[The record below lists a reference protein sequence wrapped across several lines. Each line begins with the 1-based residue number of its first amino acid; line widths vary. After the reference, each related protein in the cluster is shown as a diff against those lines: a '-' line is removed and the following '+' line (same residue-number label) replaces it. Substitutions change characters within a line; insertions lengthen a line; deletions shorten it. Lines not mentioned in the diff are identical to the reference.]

1 MEKGLVRMA
10 QGKIKSNSITNSEEL
25 VEYLSQKALNHAS
38 YKFYS
43 NREKIHNII
52 NTHSVYLSNGQ
63 NWNDVIDKENFNPK
77 DSEYINFGLCLSF
90 SKSENVAMWML
101 YSGND
106 GCMVDYTKNLIS
118 DILNTSQVSLGS
130 FVDGSFVSKFVLE
143 RADFQIRV
151 IDMLYY
157 GESKNKEKYYVK
169 RSDEVNDDF
178 DSTLIDNVTF
188 CKKTTPW
195 SYENECRLIVSV
207 KRALIK
213 DAGITDAAIVFSEK
227 YIVELLK
234 QLYDSPNA
242 INPAFNESRMR
253 GKINWKLYRDCINCK
268 NDHET

>member
-1 MEKGLVRMA
+1 MA
-10 QGKIKSNSITNSEEL
+10 KGKIKSNSIATSEEL
-25 VEYLSQKALNHAS
+25 VEYLSQKALNHVC

-52 NTHSVYLSNGQ
+52 STHSVYLSRGQ

-77 DSEYINFGLCLSF
+77 DSEHINFGLCLSF

-101 YSGND
+101 YSGNE
-106 GCMVDYTKNLIS
+106 GCMVDYTKEVIL
-118 DILNTSQVSLGS
+118 DILNTTQVSFGN
-130 FVDGSFVSKFVLE
+130 FVNGSFVSKLVLE

-157 GESKNKEKYYVK
+157 GESKNKGKYYVK

-207 KRALIK
+207 KRDLIK
-213 DAGITDAAIVFSEK
+213 DAEITDAAIAFSKE
-227 YIVELLK
+227 YRAELLK
-234 QLYDSPNA
+234 RLYDSPNA

-253 GKINWKLYRDCINCK
+253 GKINWKLYRDCVNCK
-268 NDHET
+268 NDHEA